1 MLDVLLVDD
10 DTAFITAAA
19 ELIRAEGFNVAVA
32 ASLAEARAAVQP
44 DFFHLVLVDL
54 ILPDGSGLELVVEL
68 SAVPATKVVL
78 ITGYASVDSVIEAVR
93 MRVMDYLTKPLD
105 IAHLRRLLM
114 RVKLQQA
121 HDDITLIS
129 ADGSPAN
136 FGPLI
141 GTSPK
146 MRELYAVIEKVATTD
161 VPVLICGESGTGKDL
176 VGRAIH
182 ELSGRSDRQ
191 YLALNCGVLAPTLV
205 GSELFGH
212 ERGSFTGASRQHKGY
227 FERASGGTLLLDEV
241 TEMAP
246 DLQVHLLRVLET
258 GTVIRL
264 GGSREIKVD
273 VRVIA
278 ATNRRPEEVV
288 GTGKFR
294 KDLFFRL
301 SGFPIT
307 VPPLRERNGDIE
319 LLARHFLS
327 LLNREYGT
335 RKTLSAAASQRL
347 QNHTWPGNV
356 RELRNAIERA
366 YVVSSAQ
373 EIGEKD
379 IADLEN
385 MWSQAASEA
394 PAFTVGSTLEDV
406 ERELIYAAL
415 RYFGGN
421 KQRAAQSLGISLKT
435 VYNRLNKYAD
445 GDALEEEPE
454 GL

>member
-32 ASLAEARAAVQP
+32 ASLAEARAAVQAE
-44 DFFHLVLVDL
+44 FFHLVLVDL

-68 SAVPATKVVL
+68 STVPATKVVL

-105 IAHLRRLLM
+105 LVHLRRLLM

-129 ADGSPAN
+129 PDGSPAN

-141 GTSPK
+141 GTSPQ
-146 MRELYAVIEKVATTD
+146 MRELYAIIEKVATTD

-182 ELSGRSDRQ
+182 ELSSRSDRQ

-258 GTVIRL
+258 GTVVRL

-278 ATNRRPEEVV
+278 ATNRRPEDVV
-288 GTGKFR
+288 AAGKFR

-307 VPPLRERNGDIE
+307 VPPLRERDGDIE

-327 LLNREYGT
+327 LLNREHGT
-335 RKTLSAAASQRL
+335 RKTLSPAASQRL
-347 QNHTWPGNV
+347 QAHTWPGNV

-366 YVVSSAQ
+366 YVVASGQ
-373 EIGEKD
+373 EIDEKD

-385 MWSQAASEA
+385 MWSEGAAEA

-435 VYNRLNKYAD
+435 VYNRLNKYA
-445 GDALEEEPE
+445 GGVSEEEEPE
-454 GL
+454 ET